1 MSWKVRTKERL
12 GKYRNMKEEDVA
24 RGVFDLRY
32 TDRMSWQAIGRLVGL
47 NGKSIT
53 RLLERH
59 GYELQ
64 EGPLPDPS
72 KAARNERIIEIANDN
87 YRAGIHISG
96 TGIADLMKLEGWD
109 VNRDIVEGVIFRARK
124 NGRQVPPVGEASNAY
139 KARAC
144 NAHNRPPGAMETY
157 PLPPRTPE
165 LLAKA
170 KVSYEALKPS
180 MCQYTPNEEAPF
192 FFCGEAAMPRKSW
205 CKDCYERIIRR
216 DLSLEPPGRG
226 VTGSI
231 RRGASSK
238 LKAPTPSSRYP
249 AH

>member
-12 GKYRNMKEEDVA
+12 AQIPEHERRGCSKG
-24 RGVFDLRY
+24 GVFDLRY

-72 KAARNERIIEIANDN
+72 KATRNERIIEIANDN

-109 VNRDIVEGVIFRARK
+109 EPGYRRRRYLRARK

-144 NAHNRPPGAMETY
+144 NAHNRPPGMETY
-157 PLPPRTPE
+157 PCLR
-165 LLAKA
+165 
-170 KVSYEALKPS
+170 
-180 MCQYTPNEEAPF
+180 
-192 FFCGEAAMPRKSW
+192 GR
-205 CKDCYERIIRR
+205 
-216 DLSLEPPGRG
+216 LS
-226 VTGSI
+226 
-231 RRGASSK
+231 SSEGK
-238 LKAPTPSSRYP
+238 GLV
-249 AH
+249 